1 MPQTCTVCRHAA
13 RVAIDAT
20 LTQGTP
26 LQIIAD
32 RYGVSKSALLR
43 HRQHGHGAFGNS
55 CPCGMGYGHQTPR
68 LDWPPLVA
76 DAVWLH
82 QQALATRDLTG
93 AVVALRGVTTLL
105 LHVLTLR
112 SGASPEA

>member
-1 MPQTCTVCRHAA
+1 M
-13 RVAIDAT
+13 
-20 LTQGTP
+20 
-26 LQIIAD
+26 
-32 RYGVSKSALLR
+32 
-43 HRQHGHGAFGNS
+43 HGHGAFGNS
-55 CPCGMGYGHQTPR
+55 CPCGVGDGHQAPY
-68 LDWPPLVA
+68 LDWAPLVA

-93 AVVALRGVTTLL
+93 AVVALRGVTALL